1 MSTRIYVLDAT
12 QQVVTRLLEY
22 QLRQK
27 ISEQGMTTPTSPQ
40 GVISYSKKENNGVKE
55 IYLGA
60 LGPTKII

>member
-27 ISEQGMTTPTSPQ
+27 ISECGMTTRQKT
-40 GVISYSKKENNGVKE
+40 KKDNGVDSK
-55 IYLGA
+55 
-60 LGPTKII
+60 